1 MKLFRKVREICVIGI
16 GRFGQAIVQ
25 KLLSDR
31 NSNIRLVLIDQD
43 EKHLLQFKD
52 EVDSIYI
59 ADCAD
64 RKTLESLNVKEF
76 DVVIVATSNN
86 IEIVAALSEIG
97 VKTVIARASNSRHSR
112 VLRQIGVTWI
122 VSPEEETGKKTAILV
137 SDNAITNFTENIV
150 EIQDGFVSSSIYI
163 KNNEIFNKKIR
174 DLSFRSK
181 YNVLVSLIKREDKFF
196 LSSGDFE
203 IQENDLIT
211 FIGKL
216 EDIIDVT
223 EFCTRV
229 NNKNK

>member
-1 MKLFRKVREICVIGI
+1 MKLFKKVREICIIGI

-31 NSNIRLVLIDQD
+31 SNNIRLVLVDQE

-52 EVDSIYI
+52 EVDNIYI

-64 RKTLESLNVKEF
+64 RKTLESLNIKEF

-86 IEIVAALSEIG
+86 IEIVAALAEIG
-97 VKTVIARASNSRHSR
+97 VKTVIARASNARHSR

-137 SDNAITNFTENIV
+137 SDNALTHFSESIA
-150 EIQDGFVSSSIYI
+150 EIQDGFVSSTVYI
-163 KNNEIFNKKIR
+163 KNSEIIGKKIS
-174 DLSFRSK
+174 DTAFRSK
-181 YNVLVSLIKREDKFF
+181 YEVLVSLIQRDEKFF
-196 LSSGDFE
+196 LPSGDFE
-203 IQENDLIT
+203 IKEGDLIT

-216 EDIIDVT
+216 EDIIKVT
-223 EFCTRV
+223 EFCTRI
-229 NNKNK
+229 NNKK

>member
-1 MKLFRKVREICVIGI
+1 MKLFKKVREICIIGV

-31 NSNIRLVLIDQD
+31 SNNIRLVLVDQD

-52 EVDSIYI
+52 EVDNIYI

-64 RKTLESLNVKEF
+64 RKTLESLNIKEF

-86 IEIVAALSEIG
+86 IEIVAALAEIG
-97 VKTVIARASNSRHSR
+97 VKTVIARASNARHLR

-137 SDNAITNFTENIV
+137 SDNALTHFSESIV
-150 EIQDGFVSSSIYI
+150 EIQDGFVSSTVYI
-163 KNNEIFNKKIR
+163 KNSEIIGKKIS
-174 DLSFRSK
+174 DTAFRSK
-181 YNVLVSLIKREDKFF
+181 YEVLVSLIQRDEKFF
-196 LSSGDFE
+196 LPSGDFE
-203 IQENDLIT
+203 IKEDDLIT

-216 EDIIDVT
+216 EDIIKVT
-223 EFCTRV
+223 EFCTRI
-229 NNKNK
+229 NNKK